1 MNTETLQIDG
11 MSCGHCVKAVRQAL
25 DDLDGVE
32 VRNVEIG
39 TAEVRYDPAA
49 VDPAQIDEAID
60 EAGYTV
66 LAHA

>member
-1 MNTETLQIDG
+1 MKTETLQIEG

-39 TAEVRYDPAA
+39 TAEVSYDPAV
-49 VDPAQIDEAID
+49 VDPKQIDEAID